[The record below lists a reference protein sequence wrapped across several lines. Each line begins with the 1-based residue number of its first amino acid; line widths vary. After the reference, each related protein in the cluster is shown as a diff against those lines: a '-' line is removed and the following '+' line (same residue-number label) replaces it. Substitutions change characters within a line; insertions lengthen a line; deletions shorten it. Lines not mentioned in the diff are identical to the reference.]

1 MDLEKEP
8 IDKSDRS
15 LVIKEQVSRIYM
27 KSIAANEREDRLLSR
42 KLDAIDMEH
51 RSQFLKMKKRINNEK
66 IFSEKRLPVL
76 HLERTVYNERKS
88 GTRLT
93 IPVKIPSRDLM
104 AGSETTGR
112 LVSVND
118 SRVHETEFSKGQG
131 NKAFERSPGLIKDRP
146 DELSNRLKYT
156 EKEVT
161 RIRKSWAGQNTPPQR
176 KRTFLPHLEN
186 APEPPLS
193 YPGNTGLTG
202 RNGRPTHRSSCYEHL
217 IAKTGREKSLPE
229 IVRSG
234 NTAGSLPSYLERR
247 KTIAASRM
255 KFFQE
260 ASAEFSRS
268 LPKNL

>member
-8 IDKSDRS
+8 IDKTDRAS
-15 LVIKEQVSRIYM
+15 VIKDQVSRIYM
-27 KSIAANEREDRLLSR
+27 KSIAANEREDRLLTR

-51 RSQFLKMKKRINNEK
+51 RSQFLKMKKWINNEK

-76 HLERTVYNERKS
+76 KLDRAVYNERKS

-93 IPVKIPSRDLM
+93 APVKIPSRNSTT
-104 AGSETTGR
+104 GSESTGR
-112 LVSVND
+112 LDGVQDYYENQ
-118 SRVHETEFSKGQG
+118 FSKRHG
-131 NKAFERSPGLIKDRP
+131 NRVPERSPALIRNRP

-186 APEPPLS
+186 APELPLS
-193 YPGNTGLTG
+193 YSGNTALTG
-202 RNGRPTHRSSCYEHL
+202 RNDRPNHRSSCYEHL

-229 IVRSG
+229 IDRTG
-234 NTAGSLPSYLERR
+234 NSAGSLPSYLERR
-247 KTIAASRM
+247 KTIAASRL
-255 KFFQE
+255 KFFQD

-268 LPKNL
+268 LPKTL